1 MPTLKFNRSGFG
13 TRKPKDD
20 DWFMGNPIKSVEKY
34 LEEYEKA
41 INYVESHEGLEKAY
55 TDSIK
60 KLDKKDKAIKAKI
73 AAIRIAALRK
83 ADQLDINTKKFDV
96 DFENKLESI
105 VKEKNIRFVTTG
117 YHPQEKKGEKRKRD
131 DDETI
136 ESEKKQKEDE
146 ETKEI
151 DMEEE
156 EKEMDIEEEKKKP
169 PKRKLEPVQDADQG
183 EDSVFIDEQ
192 ESTKA
197 QPSET
202 EGEAPAQAPVD
213 DSQQET
219 KTDDQDQS
227 ILDQEQSEE
236 QPTEEQPSQQ
246 LEEIPLTHPDD
257 IQETSNPIVQDP
269 VESVETEITALP
281 DDVVPQGQ
289 DDDDDVRKTIMPQE
303 FNQQQQELTEQKQ
316 QEQQDL
322 PDYEDIDSDYEDKTI
337 EEGEDKPHSY
347 LGFDNAGMP
356 VTITHKPTPNE
367 VQDIYITTISNLV
380 ENAMD
385 VDIDDPEQIE
395 RIVETILTPIESE
408 PEPQEQDKEGEE
420 QPTQS
425 TTDEEEKVADN
436 EEEPRDMEVDQ
447 SVEQE
452 QSQVEQDVEFA
463 EPSRAQLRAQEA
475 DRKKMERE
483 ERIRQKREEKERVKK
498 ERADQAM
505 DKLHDKI
512 FGQQPTPIVTDE
524 DEAKQYRDAMKIKR
538 NRVLQYITNIV
549 TSKVQNLIQEKQSII
564 GQIRSGHA
572 KSEFSRQATDRPIT
586 KEQKEIRESVI
597 QQEIRDTIEAKQ
609 LQRTS
614 DILAEVADYTAMNRQ
629 RIQENINPRF
639 AISKY
644 IYPSYRD
651 PDTYNIVKYRSDADG
666 NVIIDK
672 RTGHPIIESISA
684 VDRDDTRK
692 LLEQKQAVDSTDTPS
707 PYFPLYGKPA
717 RRYFSKLEYNYLGRM
732 FQGPGGKH
740 RGSIPKP
747 TNLKGRVKEL
757 IKEMSSSLELKETSV
772 NKKDLFKQWM
782 ELEVL
787 KNSYQRYNQF
797 ADYQYVQDKRE
808 LGEDGTLTDPD
819 AMESAGKLLQNITV
833 QKLLDLLASQKQK
846 ELQELPDTDDRLPG
860 TLSDLKDKQ
869 QEAEIGPDEMDVSK
883 NPEQVG
889 ADVPQEEE
897 ETKQSEVD
905 INAWA
910 KKADSQYQMQPI
922 QVYRHKPFPAF
933 GGDMDDLTDL

>member
-41 INYVESHEGLEKAY
+41 INYVESQEGLEKAY
-55 TDSIK
+55 IDSIK

-73 AAIRIAALRK
+73 AALRIAALRK
-83 ADQLDINTKKFDV
+83 ADQLDIDTKKFDV
-96 DFENKLESI
+96 EFENKLESI
-105 VKEKNIRFVTTG
+105 AKEKNIRFVTTG
-117 YHPQEKKGEKRKRD
+117 DRSQEKKGEKRKRD
-131 DDETI
+131 DETT

-146 ETKEI
+146 ESKEMDI
-151 DMEEE
+151 EMEEE
-156 EKEMDIEEEKKKP
+156 GKEMDIEEEKEKP
-169 PKRKLEPVQDADQG
+169 PKRKLEPIQDADQG
-183 EDSVFIDEQ
+183 EDSVFIDEE

-197 QPSET
+197 QPT
-202 EGEAPAQAPVD
+202 EAEAQALVED
-213 DSQQET
+213 DQQET

-227 ILDQEQSEE
+227 ILDQEQSEQ
-236 QPTEEQPSQQ
+236 QPTEEQPTQQ

-289 DDDDDVRKTIMPQE
+289 NDDDDARKTIMPDQFNKQQE
-303 FNQQQQELTEQKQ
+303 ELASQQQEEEQN
-316 QEQQDL
+316 L
-322 PDYEDIDSDYEDKTI
+322 PDYEDIDSDYEDETV
-337 EEGEDKPHSY
+337 EEGEDRPHSY
-347 LGFDNAGMP
+347 LGFDNAGIP
-356 VTITHKPTPNE
+356 VTITYKPTSNE
-367 VQDIYITTISNLV
+367 VQDMYIATISNLV

-408 PEPQEQDKEGEE
+408 PAPQEQDRQGEE
-420 QPTQS
+420 QPKQS
-425 TTDEEEKVADN
+425 TSDEEEKAPDN

-452 QSQVEQDVEFA
+452 QPQVQDDVEFA
-463 EPSRAQLRAQEA
+463 EPSRAQLKAQEA
-475 DRKKMERE
+475 ARKKMDRE
-483 ERIRQKREEKERVKK
+483 ERMRQKREEKERVKK

-505 DKLHDKI
+505 NKLHDEI
-512 FGQQPTPIVTDE
+512 FGQKPTPIITDE
-524 DEAKQYRDAMKIKR
+524 DEAKQYHDSMKIKR

-549 TSKVQNLIQEKQSII
+549 TSNVQKLIQDKQAII
-564 GQIRSGHA
+564 GQIKSGHA
-572 KSEFSRQATDRPIT
+572 KSEFARKATDQPVT
-586 KEQKEIRESVI
+586 KEQEKIRESVL

-757 IKEMSSSLELKETSV
+757 IKEMGSSLELKETSV

-846 ELQELPDTDDRLPG
+846 ELQELPDTDDRLPS

-897 ETKQSEVD
+897 ETKQSEID

-910 KKADSQYQMQPI
+910 KKADSQYQMQPV